1 MKKLMLRET
10 EHFVKDLV
18 APKDVTKAFRTLN
31 VLSLTLYYLLSG
43 FVDFGK
49 WNEKPEQGEFFR

>member
-49 WNEKPEQGEFFR
+49 